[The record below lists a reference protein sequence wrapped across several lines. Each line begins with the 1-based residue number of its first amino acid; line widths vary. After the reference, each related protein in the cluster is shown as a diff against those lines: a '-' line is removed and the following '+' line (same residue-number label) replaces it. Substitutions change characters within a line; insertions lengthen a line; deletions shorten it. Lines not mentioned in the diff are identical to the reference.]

1 MKGFFKWTAVL
12 AMAVA
17 LPIAGLAAEA
27 PTSTRAMVTINH
39 VKPGKGDEWQ
49 KAIKDTVVPAFKKAG
64 IPWYTVS
71 EQIFGD
77 RPVYTT
83 IRPLDSFA
91 ALDGPGPLLQAG
103 LTQKQVDAFN
113 AIADDSIASQKRF
126 IVNSQTEFSVPAT
139 GPAPVTVL
147 TVIRA
152 NPGQGG
158 ALRDLLRTSL
168 LPAMRAAKQ
177 AGTIAGFG
185 VSTTG
190 QGNPGLTV
198 ISVSYPN
205 LAGLDNNNGP
215 LESMGPAGR
224 ELFVSRISQ
233 LGVVEDVIVNRRL
246 ADLSYAP
253 AN

>member
-1 MKGFFKWTAVL
+1 MKKLFKWAAVL
-12 AMAVA
+12 AMAA
-17 LPIAGLAAEA
+17 LLPAATLAAEA
-27 PTSTRAMVTINH
+27 PTSTRIMVTINH
-39 VKPGKGDEWQ
+39 LKPGKTDQWR
-49 KAIKDTVVPAFKKAG
+49 KAIQDTVVPAMKKAG
-64 IPWYTVS
+64 VPSYSVS
-71 EQIFGD
+71 EQIFGE

-83 IRPLDSFA
+83 IRPLPSFSE
-91 ALDGPGPLLQAG
+91 LDGPGLLLRAG

-113 AIADDSIASQKRF
+113 ALADDSISSQQRF
-126 IVNSQTEFSVPAT
+126 IANNQTEFSVPAT
-139 GPAPVTVL
+139 GPATVTVL

-152 NPGQGG
+152 DPGQGG

-198 ISVSYPN
+198 VSVSYAN
-205 LAGLDNNNGP
+205 LAGLDKGP
-215 LESMGPAGR
+215 QALDSMGPAGR
-224 ELFVSRISQ
+224 ELFFSRISQ
-233 LGVVEDVIVNRRL
+233 LGVVEDVIVNRRV

-253 AN
+253 AR

>member
-1 MKGFFKWTAVL
+1 
-12 AMAVA
+12 
-17 LPIAGLAAEA
+17 
-27 PTSTRAMVTINH
+27 
-39 VKPGKGDEWQ
+39 
-49 KAIKDTVVPAFKKAG
+49 
-64 IPWYTVS
+64 
-71 EQIFGD
+71 
-77 RPVYTT
+77 
-83 IRPLDSFA
+83 
-91 ALDGPGPLLQAG
+91 
-103 LTQKQVDAFN
+103 
-113 AIADDSIASQKRF
+113 
-126 IVNSQTEFSVPAT
+126 
-139 GPAPVTVL
+139 VL